1 MCHAHRRS
9 ATQAPSSVD
18 LPNPAAA
25 VTVVSRTPNARS
37 SRRAAPGAAARSRL
51 SVSSPSTRGSASI
64 PRYFDACAI
73 AMDDRGRFAFPR
85 DVLKP
90 VRSAARMLGSHP
102 GPTTTE
108 VTMRLV
114 SRLVPP
120 AAIAALATAAL
131 AIPAAPAS
139 AEPHD
144 ACATA
149 TAVFQSHMNQ
159 ARYRIGAADRLA
171 DAGYE
176 DLAQQ
181 ATDRVDF
188 YLNLAEAALN
198 VMTIRC

>member
-1 MCHAHRRS
+1 M
-9 ATQAPSSVD
+9 
-18 LPNPAAA
+18 L
-25 VTVVSRTPNARS
+25 
-37 SRRAAPGAAARSRL
+37 RL
-51 SVSSPSTRGSASI
+51 I
-64 PRYFDACAI
+64 
-73 AMDDRGRFAFPR
+73 
-85 DVLKP
+85 
-90 VRSAARMLGSHP
+90 P

-114 SRLVPP
+114 SRLVPR

-159 ARYRIGAADRLA
+159 ARYWIGAADRLA